1 MIEGLDLPEQVKKDA
16 LAVYLLIAQA
26 ESHAHNM
33 PVDQVHFH
41 EVGSLDAVADV
52 VGCCLLIHMLQ
63 VEDIQASPV
72 HVGSGSV
79 RCAHGILPVPAP
91 ATAFLLQG
99 VPIYGGQVEGELC
112 TPTGAA
118 LLKHFVSR
126 FGPMPLMSVE
136 KIGYGMGSKSFEA
149 ANCLRAFLGEADGS
163 PLEEVVELSCNLDDM
178 TAEDLGYAQE
188 KLLAQGAR
196 DVFFTPIQ
204 MKKGRPGVLLT
215 CICMPE
221 EQGQFVRLILQ
232 HTTTRG
238 VRVKRCS
245 RAVLDQASE
254 RVETTYG
261 PIQVKRSQGYGVERV
276 KAEYE
281 DLRAAAEAHGL
292 PLEVVR
298 RKVEQSL

>member
-1 MIEGLDLPEQVKKDA
+1 
-16 LAVYLLIAQA
+16 
-26 ESHAHNM
+26 
-33 PVDQVHFH
+33 
-41 EVGSLDAVADV
+41 
-52 VGCCLLIHMLQ
+52 
-63 VEDIQASPV
+63 
-72 HVGSGSV
+72 
-79 RCAHGILPVPAP
+79 
-91 ATAFLLQG
+91 
-99 VPIYGGQVEGELC
+99 
-112 TPTGAA
+112 
-118 LLKHFVSR
+118 
-126 FGPMPLMSVE
+126 MPLMSVE